1 MRTPPDQRIFILTI
15 SVGFPY
21 FAEHLNWQS
30 QRPLVAFKWE
40 SPVHPGLA
48 EITVHDVTLNVKRPF
63 IVIIPTRHCSCWS
76 MEWFKKWWKFP
87 LMRSILDF
95 FCLNFNIGLHLILLT
110 LDMKVS
116 AVSCTDHVHLRYR
129 SHTSHLHVHLY
140 QERRSWDNSLE
151 PPTSFVL
158 LTCEVWPETVVVV
171 VQETVQQLTHVVGR
185 LVGQQAAGN
194 LPAILPLSGLA
205 GKRRNIEIFHFL
217 YYKLM
222 TNFHSSKL
230 IKPIL
235 TFIITSSSKQK
246 WCSKKSADTFTE
258 CLRYI

>member
-1 MRTPPDQRIFILTI
+1 M
-15 SVGFPY
+15 SV
-21 FAEHLNWQS
+21 W
-30 QRPLVAFKWE
+30 
-40 SPVHPGLA
+40 
-48 EITVHDVTLNVKRPF
+48 T
-63 IVIIPTRHCSCWS
+63 
-76 MEWFKKWWKFP
+76 
-87 LMRSILDF
+87 
-95 FCLNFNIGLHLILLT
+95 
-110 LDMKVS
+110 
-116 AVSCTDHVHLRYR
+116 VSCTDHVHLRYR

-151 PPTSFVL
+151 PLTSFVL

-185 LVGQQAAGN
+185 LVGQQAAGY

-205 GKRRNIEIFHFL
+205 GKGRNIEIFHFL

-246 WCSKKSADTFTE
+246 WCSKKSAETLLNAWDIFSKSGDWAEKYFIFLAIDTGHYLCPME
-258 CLRYI
+258 LMER